1 MPAVNFQE
9 WLDRVGTSL
18 FDGDFGTYR
27 DSILL
32 PLTVATPNAT
42 HIVDDEAG
50 LHQGFTA
57 WVDMMK
63 GLEIDS
69 MIRTA
74 RDVEQLGAA
83 LIVGRYETELLR
95 SATRVVEPFASSMQL
110 RRGDDGVWRC
120 FSVTSGFRAA
130 ASWPIDRPK

>member
-1 MPAVNFQE
+1 MPAVNFQQ

-18 FDGDFGTYR
+18 FDGDFDTYR

-42 HIVDDEAG
+42 HIVDDDAG
-50 LHQGFTA
+50 LLQGFIA

-69 MIRTA
+69 MIRIA

-95 SATRVVEPFASSMQL
+95 GATRVVEPFASSMQL
-110 RRGDDGVWRC
+110 RCGDDGVWRC